1 MECAPASALLC
12 STCDEYVHRAAP
24 LHDREAWNGTHF
36 IPIAPTTSIDEKTME
51 MKTIG

>member
-12 STCDEYVHRAAP
+12 STCDENVHRATL
-24 LHDREAWNGTHF
+24 LHDREAWNGSHF
-36 IPIAPTTSIDEKTME
+36 IPIVPTVSINEQTME